1 MFSHGAK
8 PQTSLYLAAAVA
20 PPSAVRNSEIKADAY
35 RVNQRVLTITAS
47 AASFVGVAVNQ
58 SIISSY
64 GR

>member
-8 PQTSLYLAAAVA
+8 PQTSLYFAAAVV

-35 RVNQRVLTITAS
+35 RVNQKLLTVTAF
-47 AASFVGVAVNQ
+47 AASFVGDAVNQ
-58 SIISSY
+58 SIIRSC